1 VIVFGVS
8 PGCNHPGLSVNNVTI
23 YLCRHGDTAWSPVR
37 RLAGRTDIAL
47 TEQGEANARQL
58 GRRLA
63 GVWFDRAIVSPLIRA
78 RRTAEL
84 AGFATATVDDRLLE
98 MNFGEYE
105 GLKLDEIHQRRPG
118 WTYLKDG
125 CPGGETPDD
134 LARRADA
141 LLSDLAGAGG
151 TILLFGH
158 SVILRVL
165 SARYL
170 GQPAGFGRHLMM
182 SPGSVSVLGYD
193 TVDLAPAIASWND
206 RHHVSGQA
214 GLA

>member
-1 VIVFGVS
+1 M
-8 PGCNHPGLSVNNVTI
+8 PTLTI

-37 RLAGRTDIAL
+37 RLAGRTDIGL

-63 GVWFDRAIVSPLIRA
+63 GIRFDRVIVSPLVRA

-84 AGFATATVDDRLLE
+84 AGFGPVAVLDDRLIE

-105 GLKLDEIHQRRPG
+105 GLTLDEIHQRRPG

-125 CPGGETPDD
+125 CPGGEMPADVGG
-134 LARRADA
+134 RADA
-141 LLSDLAGAGG
+141 LLSDLGAAGG
-151 TILLFGH
+151 AVLLFGH

-165 SARYL
+165 TARYM

-182 SPGSVSVLGYD
+182 SPGSVSVLSYD
-193 TVDLAPAIASWND
+193 TVDDAPAIASWND
-206 RHHVSGQA
+206 RHHLSGQA